1 MNTMQDKRPYNK
13 QGQAHG
19 YWEATWRDGGWYK
32 GNFAY
37 HKPLGYFIIK
47 WVEDIEIEYNYYAR

>member
-1 MNTMQDKRPYNK
+1 MQDKEPRNEK
-13 QGQAHG
+13 GQAHG

-37 HKPLGYFIIK
+37 HEPMGYFIIN
-47 WVEDIEIEYNYYAR
+47 WNGTGETEHHYYAR